1 MILFRHRLWTMVLLC
16 AMVFSGPTA
25 ALATE
30 DVLATTKDTVTPE
43 ASTSVEETIDAS
55 GEETA
60 PVEPLP
66 PSTPDTP
73 TPQPEE
79 PPAASPLPPALIAE
93 HVKYMVGFTDGTMQP
108 SKILSRAEAVSLIH
122 RLLAD
127 PESGTGMVPFTD
139 IKDSDWFAE
148 PVRALARLGMLENE
162 PRFRPQDAITRAEFV
177 TILVHLAPNAQGNAQ
192 FPDVPQ
198 DHWAAPS
205 IAKAVALGW
214 VSGFPDGTFGP
225 ERSLSRAEAC
235 AILNRITG
243 RSGDV
248 ARAKV
253 LLGLGLYKDVS
264 ASHWAGTTICE
275 ATVPHAASGAMA
287 SESWD
292 GLDYDSLSFI
302 PGTHNISG
310 VLYAVNRYGRLI
322 RNSVVGAYIADMEGR
337 LTATQQHYQSSVPYI
352 SMLDGLGATVG
363 CEPISSLMGLRAKG
377 FATEVDPRTF
387 LARLPYADSNPEYGF
402 VGSPYHSDGRY
413 SSINPRPL
421 TAYCNTYCSGAVAC
435 ADFSGASIAAVRQ
448 ELLCG
453 NLIAAYQTYWWEPI
467 RHGKFLIGG
476 RWQSMVA
483 NNHVRLI
490 AGYDPTLGYFVSDPY
505 NPNMP
510 GQVYQYWIDAQ
521 TFETLW
527 NQRKMGMVIR

>member
-1 MILFRHRLWTMVLLC
+1 MKPFRHRLCATVLLC
-16 AMVFSGPTA
+16 TMVFSGPTT

-30 DVLATTKDTVTPE
+30 NLSVVAEDTSTPE
-43 ASTSVEETIDAS
+43 TATPLEEAIDAS
-55 GEETA
+55 GDHTA
-60 PVEPLP
+60 PVEPVP
-66 PSTPDTP
+66 PTTPETP
-73 TPQPEE
+73 MSPPEE
-79 PPAASPLPPALIAE
+79 PPADSPLPPTLITE
-93 HVKYMVGFTDGTMQP
+93 HVKYMVGFTDGTMKP
-108 SKILSRAEAVSLIH
+108 NKALSRAEAVSLIH

-127 PESGTGMVPFTD
+127 PESGTGTVPFTD
-139 IKDSDWFAE
+139 IKDSDWFAG
-148 PVRALARLGMLENE
+148 PVRALARLGMLENDT
-162 PRFRPQDAITRAEFV
+162 RFRPQDTITRAEFV
-177 TILVHLAPNAQGNAQ
+177 TILIHLAPDAEGNAQ
-192 FPDVPQ
+192 FSDVPQ
-198 DHWAAPS
+198 DHWAAQP
-205 IAKAVALGW
+205 IAQAVALGW

-243 RSGDV
+243 RSGDA

-253 LLGLGLYKDVS
+253 LLGLGLYKDVHMN
-264 ASHWAGTTICE
+264 HWAGTTICE
-275 ATVPHAASGAMA
+275 ASVVHHANGAMT

-292 GLDYDSLSFI
+292 GLDYDSLRFT
-302 PGTHNISG
+302 PGVHNIAG
-310 VLYAVNRYGRLI
+310 TLYAVDRHGRLV
-322 RNSVVGAYIADMEGR
+322 RNDAIGAYMADMQGR
-337 LTATQQHYQSSVPYI
+337 LTATQTSYQSTVPYI

-377 FATEVDPRTF
+377 FATETNPRTF
-387 LARLPYADSNPEYGF
+387 LARLPYADSNPDYGF

-421 TAYCNTYCSGAVAC
+421 TAYCNTYCGGAAAC

-453 NLIAAYQTYWWEPI
+453 NLIVAYQTYWWEPI
-467 RHGKFLIGG
+467 RYGKFLIDG

-490 AGYDPTLGYFVSDPY
+490 AGYDPTLGYYVSDPY
-505 NPNMP
+505 NPQSP
-510 GQVYQYWIDAQ
+510 GAPYQYWIDAQ